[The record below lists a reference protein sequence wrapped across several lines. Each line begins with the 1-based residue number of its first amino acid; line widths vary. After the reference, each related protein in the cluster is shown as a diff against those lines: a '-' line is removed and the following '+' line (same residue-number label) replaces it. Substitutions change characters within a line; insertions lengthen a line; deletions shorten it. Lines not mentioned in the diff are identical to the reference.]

1 MAHVDPLLVAADMN
15 SLRSVAEPVRDYV
28 NKVLAHRERAVD
40 GQPLVIKLT
49 FDEVNTSL
57 DEVGRVTKRYY
68 SLRHPGTVLA
78 SLTPGADLMF
88 LNMFK
93 EPWYRDDFHVPDAL
107 GMG

>member
-1 MAHVDPLLVAADMN
+1 MRSAA
-15 SLRSVAEPVRDYV
+15 
-28 NKVLAHRERAVD
+28 
-40 GQPLVIKLT
+40 
-49 FDEVNTSL
+49 
-57 DEVGRVTKRYY
+57 VTKRYY